1 MNYRYRCTCGN
12 VYDSPHEAAVCP
24 SCQTE
29 NSTEGN
35 GIVQI
40 YRMGNYI
47 GCAVGMLLYVDEE
60 PFGRV
65 SNKGSIKLVVP
76 YGEHQLHATL
86 STFRESTQPVI
97 NLSPE
102 TPELYFKVET
112 PVFGG
117 KIGGSGC
124 DCCFSAPDIT
134 LQQPVHRFTAAE
146 VLADRPYG
154 FLLRGC
160 Q

>member
-47 GCAVGMLLYVDEE
+47 GCAVGMFLYVDEE

-76 YGEHQLHATL
+76 YGEHQLHASLT
-86 STFRESTQPVI
+86 SIKKSNNPTVT
-97 NLSPE
+97 LSPE
-102 TPELYFKVET
+102 VPEVYFKLTMPFMGNIINFNPTDKASMPE
-112 PVFGG
+112 
-117 KIGGSGC
+117 K
-124 DCCFSAPDIT
+124 
-134 LQQPVHRFTAAE
+134 
-146 VLADRPYG
+146 
-154 FLLRGC
+154 
-160 Q
+160 